1 MIIDKNAYFTYN
13 FVVKYSK
20 GYCLKI
26 ILIYTLNTQLFIERY
41 SMEVLKGIPVSPGF
55 AIGEAFVLGNEESVI
70 PRRFISV
77 AEIDDEFDR
86 FHAAV
91 ENAKTDIRELQEK
104 IRQDAI
110 GSEAV
115 PIFDAHVLILDD
127 ASLHQ
132 EVLNRISKNRF
143 SAEYAVSR
151 SLRKYE
157 KAFAKIDDE
166 YLAQRISDLHDIER
180 RLLRALLGE
189 RKEDL
194 KQLDRQVIVIAHDLT
209 PTQTASMDREHV
221 IGFSTDV
228 GGMTGHTAI
237 IARSRELPAVVGLE
251 TVTSDV
257 SSGDKVIID
266 GNRGLVIVN
275 PDVGTLETYE
285 ALADDFHVFEESL
298 IGEKDLPAETIDGKT
313 VRVSANLEFPSEIG
327 AVGRTGGDGVGLY
340 RTEFLY
346 VNSETVPDEDAHW
359 SAYKQAVEHLP
370 GQKVTIRTLD
380 LGADK
385 FFHLEKNIGSDDKA
399 LLNEKNPALGCR
411 AIRYCA
417 RHPKIFK
424 AQVRAICRASALGRV
439 NLMVPMVSCREEVEY
454 VIQIVRKE
462 QEILDED
469 GIDFDPTMPIGIMV
483 EVPSVAIDIENYL
496 DLCDFFSIG
505 TNDLT
510 QYVIAVDRTNEHV
523 ANLYSPTNPA
533 VLKLIHNVIKCGAE
547 NNKPVSIC
555 GEIAGDPS
563 FTFLLLGMG
572 LSHFSVSPPLIPE
585 IKKLIRSITMTEA
598 EGIVEE
604 VMKLKNSREITTY
617 LRNVTR
623 KYQPD
628 WSFN

>member
-1 MIIDKNAYFTYN
+1 
-13 FVVKYSK
+13 
-20 GYCLKI
+20 
-26 ILIYTLNTQLFIERY
+26 
-41 SMEVLKGIPVSPGF
+41 MEVLKGIPVSPGF

-77 AEIDDEFDR
+77 AEIDDEFNR
-86 FHAAV
+86 FHTAV
-91 ENAKTDIRELQEK
+91 ENAKEDIRELQEK
-104 IRQDAI
+104 IKSDAI

-115 PIFDAHVLILDD
+115 PIFDAHILILDD

-157 KAFAKIDDE
+157 KAFSKIDDD

-209 PTQTASMDREHV
+209 PTQTASMDREHI
-221 IGFSTDV
+221 IGFCTDV

-257 SSGDKVIID
+257 SSGDTVIVD
-266 GNRGLVIVN
+266 GNRGLIIIS
-275 PDVGTLETYE
+275 PDAGTMETYE
-285 ALADDFHVFEESL
+285 ALACDFHVFEESL
-298 IGEKDLPAETIDGKT
+298 IGEKDLPAETIDGNR
-313 VRVSANLEFPSEIG
+313 VRVSANLEFPSEID
-327 AVGRTGGDGVGLY
+327 AVSRTGGEGIGLY

-346 VNSETVPDEDAHW
+346 LNSDTVPDEDIHME
-359 SAYKQAVEHLP
+359 AYRQAVENLP
-370 GQKVTIRTLD
+370 DQKVTIRTLD

-399 LLNEKNPALGCR
+399 LLNERNPAMGCR

-417 RHPKIFK
+417 RHPKLFR
-424 AQVRAICRASALGRV
+424 AQIRAICRASALGRV
-439 NLMVPMVSCREEVEY
+439 NLMVPMISCREEVEY
-454 VIQIVRKE
+454 ILQLVKKE
-462 QEILDED
+462 QEILDEE
-469 GIDFDPTMPIGIMV
+469 GIDFDPNMPVGIMV
-483 EVPSVAIDIENYL
+483 EVPSVAIDIENYI

-510 QYVIAVDRTNEHV
+510 QYIIAVDRTNEHV

-533 VLKLIHNVIKCGAE
+533 VLKLIYNVIKVGLA
-547 NNKPVSIC
+547 NNKPVSVC
-555 GEIAGDPS
+555 GEMAGDPL

-585 IKKLIRSITMTEA
+585 VKKLIRSITMDEA
-598 EGIVEE
+598 RLIVND